1 MVHLSSDNPQT
12 LPSHWH
18 MVSRLVI
25 FTYGPPPPTPKH
37 EVDHIDEDK
46 LNCHIS
52 NLQWMVHTLR
62 GPAEDHRRRE
72 TCGRKPGFNHNPQ
85 TLEKMSLAKQK
96 PVIVTGYGKTMIFD
110 SIEELMD
117 SKLSKQINLYRR
129 KFNRIMNSGGE
140 YHGYTFELS
149 ADVS

>member
-1 MVHLSSDNPQT
+1 MKPINLPGLSHLYLISEDGRVLSLKKMIFVKPSVNSVGHSMVHLSSDNPQT

-52 NLQWMVHTLR
+52 NLRWVVHTLR
-62 GPAEDHRRRE
+62 SPAEDHRRRE

-85 TLEKMSLAKQK
+85 TLEKMSLAKK
-96 PVIVTGYGKTMIFD
+96 SRSSSPVMA
-110 SIEELMD
+110 
-117 SKLSKQINLYRR
+117 RP
-129 KFNRIMNSGGE
+129 
-140 YHGYTFELS
+140 
-149 ADVS
+149 